1 MIVVT
6 IPALAAILEE
16 LIIEVEVATPL
27 TVEVSVLTAPVSPLV
42 LTKLA
47 VVVAVLPL
55 TIDVRTNELV
65 EVEIVNVCD
74 VEDAT
79 RLVRSVEVATPLI
92 VVVSVVPE
100 VERSFEVITVVVAVT
115 PLITVV
121 KILPVVD

>member
-1 MIVVT
+1 MK
-6 IPALAAILEE
+6 EKY
-16 LIIEVEVATPL
+16 PL
-27 TVEVSVLTAPVSPLV
+27 TGGYMTYET
-42 LTKLA
+42 
-47 VVVAVLPL
+47 
-55 TIDVRTNELV
+55 V

>member
-6 IPALAAILEE
+6 IPALAAMLEE
-16 LIIEVEVATPL
+16 LIIEVEVAIPL

-79 RLVRSVEVATPLI
+79 RLVRSVEVAIPLI

>member
-1 MIVVT
+1 M
-6 IPALAAILEE
+6 
-16 LIIEVEVATPL
+16 
-27 TVEVSVLTAPVSPLV
+27 

-65 EVEIVNVCD
+65 EVETVKVCD
-74 VEDAT
+74 VDDAT

-92 VVVSVVPE
+92 VVVSVAPD

-121 KILPVVD
+121 KTLPVVD

>member
-16 LIIEVEVATPL
+16 LIIEVEVAIPL

>member
-16 LIIEVEVATPL
+16 LIIEVEVAIPL

-79 RLVRSVEVATPLI
+79 RLVRSVEVAIPLI

>member
-1 MIVVT
+1 
-6 IPALAAILEE
+6 
-16 LIIEVEVATPL
+16 
-27 TVEVSVLTAPVSPLV
+27 
-42 LTKLA
+42 
-47 VVVAVLPL
+47 
-55 TIDVRTNELV
+55 
-65 EVEIVNVCD
+65 VCD

-79 RLVRSVEVATPLI
+79 RLVRSVEVAIPLI